1 MMLAAFSAGL
11 TVGLSIGMF
20 VGAVLVAGI
29 TIYWGPGR

>member
-1 MMLAAFSAGL
+1 MFVAFCAGL
-11 TVGLSIGMF
+11 SVGLAIGMF

>member
-1 MMLAAFSAGL
+1 MLAAFCA
-11 TVGLSIGMF
+11 GLSIGMF

>member
-1 MMLAAFSAGL
+1 MSPLMTIAAFCAGL
-11 TVGLSIGMF
+11 F